1 MKSHI
6 LQCFLLSF
14 PVATVGIGSSQKE
27 LGRDRSRGLMGGR
40 RWEGAVAGLSF
51 APPAP
56 GAFDGSTIMGLTG
69 CSSRR
74 PGRIHS
80 SMCQVTSSVSALT
93 FTGWHVDNQCAQWRL
108 ERGKAA
114 TEPGSV

>member
-6 LQCFLLSF
+6 VQCFLLSF

-27 LGRDRSRGLMGGR
+27 LGRDRSRGFIGGR
-40 RWEGAVAGLSF
+40 GWDGAVAVLSF

-56 GAFDGSTIMGLTG
+56 GVFDGSTIMGLTG

-74 PGRIHS
+74 PGRRP
-80 SMCQVTSSVSALT
+80 QQ
-93 FTGWHVDNQCAQWRL
+93 HV
-108 ERGKAA
+108 
-114 TEPGSV
+114 PGDQLSLSCDLHGVACT